1 MDELTISQVNSNSI
15 WSQFR
20 VLQERIAA
28 LVNVKPLPRVRDRI
42 TQLQF
47 APKRLKFVEPRF
59 GTTEIP
65 SEKGSRS
72 GWTVT
77 LSEDLKIDSPHIL
90 SWVLWREAFLSYLV
104 PNIRQIPETADL
116 GLYAGLKFGE
126 YSIEEKKLLS
136 ELWSRVSPTQ
146 YYLYYNY
153 DAPFGFPIFD
163 QVVSDSFLHRVL
175 LWLNSMRLSSFQPI
189 SSSTYTEAL
198 ERWMQ
203 ETHNPLTKTEVRILN
218 ALCTIEQ
225 FSQSQLAKKLN
236 LSDSAISQALNRL
249 SRRHLLRIFSF
260 INLPLMGLIP
270 LEVKLQ
276 VIDRIQKRR
285 ITTLLSKIQYIDFII
300 DTNQFLIS
308 RFVIPH
314 NRVDE
319 FKNWIFKFASKE
331 NLPTIDVY
339 QDMCQLFHWNF
350 NTYIPEKGWPTDFTV
365 QLNHFQSSI
374 LGNQDSSEPPL
385 KSHSYSYDLLLN
397 DQQTFPIKLRQ
408 EDFTYF
414 RRSSEIFRTTE
425 RVTPRPSQEVRKA
438 GLLETTHMSYRRR
451 VQKLENQ
458 QISIMGGFWLQHI
471 NLDTMVHL
479 LIFEPWETSEQIMRA
494 LQLFPFINGRIL
506 ENGNGYVL
514 IQIPNQNAVDTLS
527 TLRETIV
534 GMGIDVHISINPAWQ
549 TLTDFEP
556 PLRSSNYDFK
566 NSEWKWDAHT
576 LP

>member
-1 MDELTISQVNSNSI
+1 MDGLNISQINATTV

-20 VLQERIAA
+20 TLQKRIAT
-28 LVNVKPLPRVRDRI
+28 LVDIKPLPRVRDRI
-42 TQLQF
+42 THLRF
-47 APKRLKFVEPRF
+47 VPKLLEYQGPRF
-59 GTTEIP
+59 GA
-65 SEKGSRS
+65 SELLPEEGSRT

-77 LSEDLKIDSPHIL
+77 LSEDFKVASSHVF
-90 SWVLWREAFLSYLV
+90 SWALWREAFLSFLI
-104 PNIRQIPETADL
+104 PNIRHIPEAADL
-116 GLYAGLKFGE
+116 GLYAGIMYGE
-126 YSIEEKKLLS
+126 YNTEEKKQLS

-146 YYLYYNY
+146 YYRYYNY

-163 QVVSDSFLHRVL
+163 KVANDLFLHRVL
-175 LWLNSMRLSSFQPI
+175 IWLNSLRSSSFQPL
-189 SSSTYTEAL
+189 SSSTYTAAL

-218 ALCTIEQ
+218 ALCTIGH
-225 FSQSQLAKKLN
+225 FSQSKLAKLLN
-236 LSDSAISQALNRL
+236 LSDSAISRSLNRL
-249 SRRHLLRIFSF
+249 AQRQLLRIFSF
-260 INLPLMGLIP
+260 INLPLVGLIP
-270 LEVKLQ
+270 LEVKIQ
-276 VIDRIQKRR
+276 ISDKRQKRR
-285 ITTLLSKIQYIDFII
+285 IVTVLSKIPYIDFII

-308 RFVIPH
+308 RFIIPH

-319 FKNWIFKFASKE
+319 FKNWIFEFASKE
-331 NLPTIDVY
+331 SLPTIDVY

-350 NTYIPEKGWPTDFTV
+350 STYIPEKGWPTDFTV
-365 QLNHFQSSI
+365 QLNHFQSLV
-374 LGNQDSSEPPL
+374 LGNQDSMEPPL
-385 KSHSYSYDLLLN
+385 KSHSYSYDLLLK

-438 GLLETTHMSYRRR
+438 GLLETTHMRYRRR

-479 LIFEPWETSEQIMRA
+479 LIFEHWETSEQIMRA

-514 IQIPNQNAVDTLS
+514 MQIPNQNAVDTLS

-534 GMGIDVHISINPAWQ
+534 EMGLDAHISINPAWQ

-566 NSEWKWDAHT
+566 NHEWKWEAQT

>member
-1 MDELTISQVNSNSI
+1 MISRMNTQAV

-20 VLQERIAA
+20 TQKKQIAT
-28 LVNVKPLPRVRDRI
+28 LLDVEPLPRVRDRI

-47 APKRLKFVEPRF
+47 EQKSLKYEGPRF
-59 GTTEIP
+59 GVTELSP
-65 SEKGSRS
+65 KEGSRG
-72 GWTVT
+72 GWTISFSQEFQT
-77 LSEDLKIDSPHIL
+77 ASSQIL
-90 SWVLWREAFLSYLV
+90 SWVLWREAFLSFLI
-104 PNIRQIPETADL
+104 PSIRQIPEAADL
-116 GLYAGLKFGE
+116 GLYAGLKYGG
-126 YSIEEKKLLS
+126 YNAKEKKMLS
-136 ELWSRVSPTQ
+136 ELWGRVSPIQ
-146 YYLYYNY
+146 YHHYYNY

-163 QVVSDSFLHRVL
+163 QVVNDTFLHRVL
-175 LWLNSMRLSSFQPI
+175 LWLNTLRSSSFQPL
-189 SSSTYTEAL
+189 SSSTYTAAL

-203 ETHNPLTKTEVRILN
+203 ETHNPLNKTEIRILN
-218 ALCTIEQ
+218 TLCTIDQ
-225 FSQSQLAKKLN
+225 FSQSHLAKILN
-236 LSDSAISQALNRL
+236 LSDSAISRALNRL
-249 SRRHLLRIFSF
+249 AKRQLLRIFSF
-260 INLPLMGLIP
+260 INLPLVGLIP
-270 LEVKLQ
+270 FDVNLQ
-276 VIDRIQKRR
+276 VSERNQKEN
-285 ITTLLSKIQYIDFII
+285 IISLFSKIPYIDFII

-308 RFVIPH
+308 RFIIPQ

-319 FKNWIFKFASKE
+319 FKNWIFELASKE
-331 NLPTIDVY
+331 RLPTIDVY
-339 QDMCQLFHWNF
+339 QDMCQLFNWNF
-350 NTYIPEKGWPTDFTV
+350 STYIPEKGWPTDFTV

-374 LGNQDSSEPPL
+374 LGNHDSMEPSL
-385 KSHSYSYDLLLN
+385 KSHNYSYDLLLK
-397 DQQTFPIKLRQ
+397 DHQIFPIKLRQ

-425 RVTPRPSQEVRKA
+425 RVTPKPSQEVRKA
-438 GLLETTHMSYRRR
+438 GLLETTHMRYRRR

-458 QISIMGGFWLQHI
+458 KISIMGGFWLQHI

-514 IQIPNQNAVDTLS
+514 IQIPNQSAVDTLS

-534 GMGIDVHISINPAWQ
+534 GMGLDAHISINPAWQ

-566 NSEWKWDAHT
+566 NSEWKWETHT